1 MSERYDEVNELY
13 KSVMKKITSDQNEW
27 KKFLDFSAKL
37 YKYDFVKTAL
47 IYMQNPDATMVADMF
62 IWNRR
67 VKRKIKKGTRSIAVY
82 SDKKGL
88 EYLFDVADT
97 EGEAPIPKLWKLTND
112 NKNFLLERLNK
123 KYNRN
128 HESVEKLIESLILE
142 KANDDLFDYLD
153 SANLNDKMISCI
165 TNTVLESCNY
175 MIAKRCD
182 LDIDTDIRFIE
193 FFNHPKNLTHWIGEK
208 TCSIS
213 EAILRDIEKEVKLI
227 EKEQIQHERNR
238 IRRERRNTISED
250 KIQQRTTIRGENFR
264 KIRTNGSEILEGN
277 QQEQIQFIINGGG
290 TTSQNAQDRRTS
302 QREITSNNGS
312 IIKNR
317 SSKGSEQHLGKNSTH
332 ESDQSTSRGI
342 SNTRNNIQGHINY
355 PYVEVLETSKKHLMF
370 EIGSKVPPQQLRD
383 RLNLEKL
390 LEKNEYIRFTLNLS
404 ENEIYELNYNLGAD
418 INVIDYIAEECYQL
432 TDEKLLKLF
441 PSYENEVKAACI
453 RRQKLV
459 DQDYLPEKYYM
470 EHIENNPE
478 TVEVEY
484 SDNDF
489 TYELAKELDEF
500 TYTYDYYEY
509 SDQID
514 IGVNSRIENIKEI
527 QSSMLNDIEY
537 FQYLKGYLYQ
547 AIEESDDYLI
557 KQEAQLLVD
566 KVNIMKLAYEI
577 NEYAQINESDL
588 YVATVKNSLRHRA
601 IINTI
606 YTDLING
613 KSAKYFEYFENNSQN
628 KDIQNILSDLRKYI
642 KLQNINSEKEV
653 KYPYVKILES
663 NDTVFK
669 SGDIFSIS
677 EINNLYEKYEKQ
689 FRQDHREVF
698 TKFELNIDQTDEKLI
713 IAAYIGDGWANDFK
727 MLASKETG
735 LTELQIQK
743 LFNNSEKQQKLNEKV
758 EFIKPIQELA
768 KQLDITP
775 TNYKYDESNHVI
787 GGLKSKFRA
796 NIEAILTLKYI
807 EHDERLA
814 TPEEQKIM
822 AKYSGWG
829 GMPQAF
835 DKNAAAWE
843 KEYSELKKLLTD
855 SEYESARAST
865 MNSHYTP
872 PEIIG
877 SIYKALDQFGFNQ
890 GNILDP
896 SMGIGNFFSML
907 PENMNKSKLYGVELD
922 SISGRISRQLYQ
934 KANIQVTGFEKTDFD
949 NNFFD
954 VAITNVPF
962 GDYKVYDKDYN
973 KENLLIHDYFFAKS
987 LDKVRPG
994 GVVAFVTSKG
1004 TLDKSNP
1011 TFRKYLAERA
1021 ELIGA
1026 IRLPNTSFKSANT
1039 EVTSDIIFLKK
1050 KEKISIDIEEPNWI
1064 HISQNDD
1071 GIPVNE
1077 YFLDNPEMMLGK
1089 MAYDKR
1095 MFGENS
1101 KYTTLINDDPNFNL
1115 EESLN
1120 RTIENLN
1127 ADIGEIERNDD
1138 INSELNEVI
1147 PADPNVKNNTY
1158 TIVDGEI
1165 YYRSNSIMMKKEFG
1179 AKPTERVKGLIN
1191 YRDILR
1197 KTINLQLEGCTDEE
1211 LKAQQE
1217 LLNKAYD
1224 EFVKSNGAISSRAN
1238 SQVFEDDDDYY
1249 LLCSTELIDNDT
1261 KEITKA
1267 DIFTKRTIQPNKTI
1281 EEVKTA
1287 QDSLIASMNEKGKI
1301 DFEYMTSIYK
1311 NHTPE
1316 EIINDLQGQIFLNPI
1331 NANENDITKGWEIAS
1346 QYLSGNVVEKLEIAE
1361 KLAEQ
1366 NNKYLINVEALQK
1379 VQPEKIEAADID
1391 IRLGTTWIDPNDI
1404 EKFMYETL
1412 KTPTYYRNTDNNP
1425 RYENE
1430 EIRVHY
1436 NEKTSI
1442 WEITKQSLD
1451 KSMTVKQTYG
1461 TERVNA
1467 YKILESCLNLKSI
1480 TVKDKIDLGEGKYK
1494 YVLNHKETTLARE
1507 KANILKEKFK
1517 SWIFQDSE
1525 RRNKYVEYY
1534 NKTFNNIRLREF
1546 SGEYLKLDGIN
1557 PEIKLRPHQ
1566 LKAVERTLYG
1576 NTLLAHCVG
1585 AGKSFEMI
1593 ASCMEKKRLGISHK
1607 SLVVVPNHLTGQM
1620 ATEFLRLYP
1629 GANILV
1635 TTKKDFEKKN
1645 RKRFISRIATGD
1657 YDAVIIGFTQFE
1669 KIAVSPERQERM
1681 IKQEI
1686 DSIIAAIEDSKTSNS
1701 ENWTIKQMEKTKLNL
1716 ESKLKKLLDTPRDNV
1731 INFEELGVDSLY
1743 VDEAHNYKNC
1753 SIFTKM
1759 SNVAGINTTAA
1770 QKSSDMLMKIRYIE
1784 EINNGKGIVMATGT
1798 PISNSMTEMFVM
1810 QRYLQPELL
1819 EKMGI
1824 QNFDAWASNFGE
1836 IVTALELSPEGT
1848 GYRTKSRFSKF
1859 VNLPELMSLFKE
1871 IADIQLPDML
1881 KLPVPKLKDGGYKMV
1896 IAERTE
1902 FTKKVMD
1909 NFVERA
1915 DAIRNGLVKPYE
1927 DNMLKITNE
1936 GRLLGT
1942 DQRLLYPDAPNDPDS
1957 KVNQAINL
1965 IYEEYKNSESINGTQ
1980 IVFSDVG
1987 TPGAEKEFSLYD
1999 YIKDE
2004 LVKKG
2009 IPQKEICFIHDAKND
2024 KQKEDMFK
2032 DMREGKKRIIIGST
2046 SKMGVGT
2053 NIQDRLVA
2061 LHHLD
2066 CPYRPADIE
2075 QREGRILRQ
2084 GNMCSHVNIYRY
2096 VTKGTFDQYLW
2107 GLVEGKQ
2114 KFISQI
2120 MTSKT
2125 INRTCEDIDP
2135 VVMGYAAT
2143 KACATENPLIKEKID
2158 LELEVQKLQL
2168 LKTEYE
2174 RQKYKLQDIVLQTPS
2189 KIKNA
2194 EKAISLIKKDIIE
2207 RDKHPEKEFNIVIG
2221 KQFFDKR
2228 VEAGDTLQSL
2238 VYKVN
2243 DENVVLGNYKGFD
2256 IKVKVRLTEN
2266 PLIRLDKNFSYS
2278 IDMGNSSVGNMEK
2291 IENKLKG
2298 LEDILAL
2305 YQERKN
2311 SYESDLQQAKEDIEN
2326 PFSHE
2331 DELQKDLKRLNE
2343 INDLLDLNN
2352 TKDEVIA
2359 DDEEMTPD
2367 QLKEKFKDMER

>member
-1 MSERYDEVNELY
+1 
-13 KSVMKKITSDQNEW
+13 
-27 KKFLDFSAKL
+27 
-37 YKYDFVKTAL
+37 
-47 IYMQNPDATMVADMF
+47 
-62 IWNRR
+62 
-67 VKRKIKKGTRSIAVY
+67 
-82 SDKKGL
+82 
-88 EYLFDVADT
+88 
-97 EGEAPIPKLWKLTND
+97 
-112 NKNFLLERLNK
+112 
-123 KYNRN
+123 
-128 HESVEKLIESLILE
+128 
-142 KANDDLFDYLD
+142 
-153 SANLNDKMISCI
+153 
-165 TNTVLESCNY
+165 
-175 MIAKRCD
+175 
-182 LDIDTDIRFIE
+182 
-193 FFNHPKNLTHWIGEK
+193 
-208 TCSIS
+208 
-213 EAILRDIEKEVKLI
+213 
-227 EKEQIQHERNR
+227 
-238 IRRERRNTISED
+238 
-250 KIQQRTTIRGENFR
+250 
-264 KIRTNGSEILEGN
+264 
-277 QQEQIQFIINGGG
+277 
-290 TTSQNAQDRRTS
+290 
-302 QREITSNNGS
+302 
-312 IIKNR
+312 
-317 SSKGSEQHLGKNSTH
+317 
-332 ESDQSTSRGI
+332 
-342 SNTRNNIQGHINY
+342 
-355 PYVEVLETSKKHLMF
+355 MF
-370 EIGSKVPPQQLRD
+370 EIGSKVVPQQLRD
-383 RLNLEKL
+383 RLNLEKSI
-390 LEKNEYIRFTLNLS
+390 EKNSNIRFTLNLS
-404 ENEIYELNYNLGAD
+404 ENEIYELNYNLGEN
-418 INVIDYIAEECYQL
+418 IYLIDYIAEECYQL

-441 PSYENEVKAACI
+441 PSYENEIKAACI
-453 RRQKLV
+453 KRQKLV
-459 DQDYLPEKYYM
+459 NQDYLPEKYYM

-484 SDNDF
+484 SDNYF
-489 TYELAKELDEF
+489 TYELAKDLDEF
-500 TYTYDYYEY
+500 LYSYDYYEY

-514 IGVNSRIENIKEI
+514 IGADNRIENVKEI

-547 AIEESDDYLI
+547 AIEESDDDLI
-557 KQEAQLLVD
+557 KQEAQSLVD
-566 KVNIMKLAYEI
+566 KVHIIELAYKI

-588 YVATVKNSLRHRA
+588 YVATVKNSLKHGA
-601 IINTI
+601 VINTI

-613 KSAKYFEYFENNSQN
+613 NSSKYFEYFEYNSQN

-642 KLQNINSEKEV
+642 KLQKINNEKEV

-689 FRQDHREVF
+689 FRQEHREVF
-698 TKFELNIDQTDEKLI
+698 TKFELNIAPTDEKLI
-713 IAAYIGDGWANDFK
+713 IEAHIGDCWANDFK
-727 MLASKETG
+727 MLANKETS

-743 LFNNSEKQQKLNEKV
+743 LFDNREEQQKLNILNNLNEKEKNKV
-758 EFIKPIQELA
+758 VGEVSEEIKKNNEHFY
-768 KQLDITP
+768 ITP
-775 TNYKYDESNHVI
+775 TNYKYNESNNVI
-787 GGLKSKFRA
+787 GGLKSKFKA
-796 NIEAILTLKYI
+796 NIEAIQTLKYI

-822 AKYSGWG
+822 VKYSGWG

-843 KEYSELKKLLTD
+843 KEYSELKELLTD
-855 SEYESARAST
+855 NEYESARAST

-872 PEIIG
+872 SEIIG

-907 PENMNKSKLYGVELD
+907 PENMDKSKLYGVELD

-934 KANIQVTGFEKTDFD
+934 KANIQVTGFEKTNFD

-1050 KEKISIDIEEPNWI
+1050 KEKMSIDIQEPNWI
-1064 HISQNDD
+1064 HVSQNDD

-1115 EESLN
+1115 EESLS
-1120 RTIENLN
+1120 RAVENLN
-1127 ADIGEIERNDD
+1127 ANIEEIETNDV

-1158 TIVDGEI
+1158 TLVDSEI

-1179 AKPTERVKGLIN
+1179 AKPKERVKGLIN

-1197 KTINLQLEGCTDEE
+1197 KTINMQLEGCTDEE
-1211 LKAQQE
+1211 LKVQQD

-1267 DIFTKRTIQPNKTI
+1267 DIFTKRTIQPHKTI
-1281 EEVKTA
+1281 DEVKTA
-1287 QDSLIASMNEKGKI
+1287 HDSLIASMNEKGKI

-1331 NANENDITKGWEIAS
+1331 NADENDITKGWEIAS
-1346 QYLSGNVVEKLEIAE
+1346 EYLSGNVVEKLEIA
-1361 KLAEQ
+1361 KKIAEH
-1366 NNKYLINVEALQK
+1366 NNKYLINVESLQK

-1391 IRLGTTWIDPNDI
+1391 IRLGTTWIEPNDI
-1404 EKFMYETL
+1404 ENFMYETL
-1412 KTPTYYRNTDNNP
+1412 KTPNYYRNTDTP
-1425 RYENE
+1425 SYEDQ

-1436 NEKTSI
+1436 NEKTST
-1442 WEITKQSLD
+1442 WDITKQYLD

-1507 KANILKEKFK
+1507 KANVLKEKFK
-1517 SWIFQDSE
+1517 SWIFQDPE

-1534 NKTFNNIRLREF
+1534 NKTFNNLRLREF
-1546 SGEYLKLDGIN
+1546 SGEYLRLNGIN
-1557 PEIKLRPHQ
+1557 PEIELRPHQ

-1686 DSIIAAIEDSKTSNS
+1686 DSIIASIEDAKASNS
-1701 ENWTIKQMEKTKLNL
+1701 ENWTIKQMEKTKFNL
-1716 ESKLKKLLDTPRDNV
+1716 ESRLKKLLDTPRDNV

-1753 SIFTKM
+1753 AIFTKM

-1770 QKSSDMLMKIRYIE
+1770 QKSSDMLMKIRYIQ
-1784 EINNGKGIVMATGT
+1784 EINDGKGIVMATGT

-1824 QNFDAWASNFGE
+1824 HNFDAWASNFGE

-1881 KLPVPKLKDGGYKMV
+1881 KLPVPELKDGGYKMV

-1915 DAIRNGLVKPYE
+1915 DNIRNGLVKPYE

-1942 DQRLLYPDAPNDPDS
+1942 DQRLLYPDAPNDPDN
-1957 KVNQAINL
+1957 KVNKAINL
-1965 IYEEYKNSESINGTQ
+1965 IYEEYKNSESIKGTQ

-1999 YIKDE
+1999 YIKYE

-2009 IPQKEICFIHDAKND
+2009 IPKEKICFIHDAKND

-2053 NIQDRLVA
+2053 NIQDRLIA

-2084 GNMCSHVNIYRY
+2084 GNMCPQVNIYRY

-2174 RQKYKLQDIVLQTPS
+2174 RQKYKLQDVVLQSPS

-2221 KQFFDKR
+2221 KQWFDKR

-2298 LEDILAL
+2298 LENILDL

-2331 DELQKDLKRLNE
+2331 DELQKNLKRLNE

-2359 DDEEMTPD
+2359 DDEEMTPS
-2367 QLKEKFKDMER
+2367 QSKEIKSKDMER